1 MSAPIVESPGTPAVG
16 PRLVEL
22 GERRI
27 LEEMLE
33 PRYRSVPSFGDD
45 CAPLGRHRV
54 ITTDSCGTALV
65 CSLGET
71 DPVHTGWLLATIN
84 LSDLAAAG
92 AQPEGLVV
100 NYTFPPETPARTL
113 SRIMDGVDACAAF
126 HGTRV
131 LGGDIGEGR
140 EMRLS
145 ATAVGVCSHTGP
157 EGVVSRLSRRGARAG
172 DRLLLVGSPGYLW
185 GAALLFHGFAEVTEE
200 ERQSVFD
207 RACRPTAQLT
217 AGGLLATHGLARS
230 TTDVS
235 DGLYAGVRSLCRA
248 NRLGAL
254 INRDLRLD
262 AVLQQVCRRADVHP
276 FQLAQ
281 TWGDWCL
288 LVAVRPVDID
298 AATRVLAEAGIEAQD
313 IGALTSAADDI
324 RLNDGSVEPPE
335 WHGVDQE
342 RFSLSSWRGHGILV
356 ALDRMR
362 ELSGSPSAAPG

>member
-1 MSAPIVESPGTPAVG
+1 MTAPLAEPPPAPPAG
-16 PRLVEL
+16 PRLSEL

-27 LEEMLE
+27 VAEMLE

-45 CAPLGRHRV
+45 CAQLGVDRV
-54 ITTDSCGTALV
+54 ITTDSCGAALV

-92 AQPEGLVV
+92 ARPEGLVV
-100 NYTFPPETPARTL
+100 NYTLPPETPAHTL
-113 SRIMDGVDACAAF
+113 SRIMDGVDACAAA

-145 ATAVGVCSHTGP
+145 ATAVGVCAHAGAD
-157 EGVVSRLSRRGARAG
+157 GAVRRLSRRGAAAG

-185 GAALLFHGFAEVTEE
+185 AAALLFHGFAAVTDD
-200 ERQSVFD
+200 ERREVFD
-207 RACRPTAQLT
+207 RACRPQAQVP

-230 TTDVS
+230 ATDIS
-235 DGLYAGVRSLCRA
+235 DGLYAAVRSLCRA
-248 NRLGAL
+248 NGLGAL
-254 INRDLRLD
+254 VRTDVRLD
-262 AVLQQVCRRADVHP
+262 PVLQRVCERAGVHP

-288 LVAVRPVDID
+288 LVAVHPDGVERTHSLLRHVGVEARDIGELT
-298 AATRVLAEAGIEAQD
+298 AATGRVLLDGGSAEPA
-313 IGALTSAADDI
+313 
-324 RLNDGSVEPPE
+324 E
-335 WHGVDQE
+335 WDGVDQE
-342 RFSLSSWRGHGILV
+342 RFSSTSWRGAGIRG

-362 ELSGSPSAAPG
+362 ELSERDPVR

>member
-1 MSAPIVESPGTPAVG
+1 
-16 PRLVEL
+16 
-22 GERRI
+22 
-27 LEEMLE
+27 MLE

-100 NYTFPPETPARTL
+100 NYTLPPETPAHTL
-113 SRIMDGVDACAAF
+113 SRIMDGVDRCAAF

-131 LGGDIGEGR
+131 LGGDIGEGC
-140 EMRLS
+140 ELRLS
-145 ATAVGVCSHTGP
+145 ATAVGICSHTGSD
-157 EGVVSRLSRRGARAG
+157 GVVSRLSRRGARAG

-185 GAALLFHGFAEVTEE
+185 GTALLFHGFADLTEA
-200 ERQSVFD
+200 ERQSVID

-217 AGGLLATHGLARS
+217 AGGLLATHGLAS
-230 TTDVS
+230 SATDVS
-235 DGLYAGVRSLCRA
+235 DGLYASVRNLCRI

-254 INRDLRLD
+254 IDTNLRLD
-262 AVLQQVCRRADVHP
+262 AVLQKVCQQADVHP

-288 LVAVRPVDID
+288 LVAVHPVDID
-298 AATRVLAEAGIEAQD
+298 AATSLLAGADIEAQD
-313 IGALTSAADDI
+313 IGALTSATDDI
-324 RLNDGSVEPPE
+324 RLNDGSIEPPE
-335 WHGVDQE
+335 WNGVDQE
-342 RFSLSSWRGHGILV
+342 RFSLSSWRGHGIRL

-362 ELSGSPSAAPG
+362 ELGLSAMPRSIS